1 MKCISHTI
9 RLTVIIYF
17 LFQTGLLF
25 ADNSGNKYTSAGAS
39 TFSAPGNIPTS
50 WSESKNVKWKTEIH
64 GKGWSTPVITG
75 DQIWMTTA
83 TPDGKKMYAVCISKE
98 SGKVLHDIL
107 VLENE
112 KVKWKNE
119 MNTYATPSPVAS
131 DGYVYAE
138 FGPYGTVCIE
148 AKSGRIIWKRTDI
161 SSENIPH
168 GPASSPIIYKNLII
182 LHHDAAESHKITALN
197 KKTGATVW
205 QASRPQEFYEGLT
218 EAWRKSH
225 TSPIIITVNGKDQL
239 ISVGA
244 QLCQVFDPE
253 TGKEIWRVTYGGGDS
268 TVSSPLFWNGIV
280 YINTGLK
287 PTELWA
293 VRADGKGDVTA
304 TNILWK
310 CTANV
315 PGISTPVIVNGL
327 IYMVS
332 EKGVLSCL
340 DAKTGQLI
348 WKEKLKGNYNFNTAP
363 VSIGDKIYLNNV
375 DGVTIVIKPDKKFQ
389 LVAENKLEGKL
400 IARPVV
406 SENSLILRSDTHIY
420 RIENPK

>member
-1 MKCISHTI
+1 MKIINHTI
-9 RLTVIIYF
+9 RNSVIICI
-17 LFQTGLLF
+17 LFTGSLL
-25 ADNSGNKYTSAGAS
+25 AGNTRNAYTDTDASASYA
-39 TFSAPGNIPTS
+39 AGNIPTV
-50 WSESKNVKWKTEIH
+50 WSESTNVKWKTEIH
-64 GKGWSTPVITG
+64 GRGWSTPVVTG
-75 DQIWMTTA
+75 DQIWVTTA
-83 TPDGKKMYAVCISKE
+83 TEDGKKMYAVCVSKE
-98 SGKVLHDIL
+98 SGKILHDIL

-148 AKSGRIIWKRTDI
+148 AKSGRIVWKRTDI
-161 SSENIPH
+161 STENIPH
-168 GPASSPIIYKNLII
+168 GPASSPIIYKNLLI

-205 QASRPQEFYEGLT
+205 QVNRPPEFYEGLT

-293 VRADGKGDVTA
+293 VRADGQGDVTA
-304 TNILWK
+304 TNIIWK
-310 CTANV
+310 CIENV
-315 PGISTPVIVNGL
+315 PGISTPVIIKGL
-327 IYMVS
+327 IYMVN
-332 EKGVLSCL
+332 EKGLLSCL

-348 WKEKLKGNYNFNTAP
+348 WKEKLQGNYNFNTAP

-375 DGVTIVIKPDKKFQ
+375 DGGTIVIKADNKFQ
-389 LVAENKLEGKL
+389 VVAENKLEGKL

-420 RIENPK
+420 RIENSK

>member
-1 MKCISHTI
+1 MSHSI
-9 RLTVIIYF
+9 RHIVIIYILF
-17 LFQTGLLF
+17 LTCSLPACNTRNTGSVTDASASF
-25 ADNSGNKYTSAGAS
+25 AQ
-39 TFSAPGNIPTS
+39 GNIATT
-50 WSESKNVKWKTEIH
+50 WNESNNVKWKTEIH
-64 GKGWSTPVITG
+64 GKGWSTPVIMG

-83 TPDGKKMYAVCISKE
+83 TEDGKKMYAVCVSKG
-98 SGKVLHDIL
+98 SGKVLHDIQ

-119 MNTYATPSPVAS
+119 MNTYATPSPVAA

-148 AKSGRIIWKRTDI
+148 AKSGRIIWKRTDL
-161 SSENIPH
+161 SLENIPH

-182 LHHDAAESHKITALN
+182 LQHDAANTHRITALN
-197 KKTGATVW
+197 RKTGDTVW
-205 QASRPQEFYEGLT
+205 QVNRPPEFYEGVQ

-225 TSPIIITVNGKDQL
+225 TSPIIISVNGKDQL
-239 ISVGA
+239 ISVGS

-268 TVSSPLFWNGIV
+268 TVSSPLFWNGIL

-293 VRADGKGDVTA
+293 VHPDGKGDVTS
-304 TNILWK
+304 TNIIWK
-310 CTANV
+310 CIVNV
-315 PGISTPVIVNGL
+315 PGISTPVITSGL
-327 IYMVS
+327 IFMVN
-332 EKGVLSCL
+332 EKGLLSCL

-348 WKEKLKGNYNFNTAP
+348 WKEKLQGNYNFNTAP
-363 VSIGDKIYLNNV
+363 VAIGDKIYLTNF
-375 DGVTIVIKPDKKFQ
+375 DGVTTVIKADKKYQ
-389 LVAENKLEGKL
+389 VVAENKLEGKF

-406 SENSLILRSDTHIY
+406 SENSLIMRSDTHIY
-420 RIENPK
+420 RIEN